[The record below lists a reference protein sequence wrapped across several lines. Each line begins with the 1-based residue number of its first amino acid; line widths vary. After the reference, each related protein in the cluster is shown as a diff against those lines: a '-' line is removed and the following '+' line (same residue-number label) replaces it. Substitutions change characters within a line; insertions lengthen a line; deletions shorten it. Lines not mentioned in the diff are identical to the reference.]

1 MKKFITLSLLGAALL
16 APGLLRAQDA
26 PTKLRI
32 AVLPFTEKSE
42 GSGWHT
48 GKVGTA
54 TEDWFID
61 ELVNKGKFRVME
73 RAQLSGILNEQSFQ
87 MSGAGDQQ
95 TAVKAG
101 KMLGVP
107 VVVFGNIDFSE
118 KQSEAHGYVPGGF
131 GGPLGGFHGSSRT
144 RTSEGNL
151 TCRVISVST
160 GEIIYSHQETITDS
174 SSNISIMGIGGGSD
188 WDETKAR
195 KVFQPAI
202 TKIVNDMVLKLDT
215 MKDSIGEVEGKL
227 VKILSKDQIYINLGK
242 EDGIKEG
249 DTYEIYDSNAIT
261 DPDSG
266 QELGRDEKKMGMGMI
281 EKISGPHLASLHVTS
296 GGGFKVGNVVKK
308 KK

>member
-1 MKKFITLSLLGAALL
+1 MKKFFTLSLLGAALL
-16 APGLLRAQDA
+16 APGLLQAQD
-26 PTKLRI
+26 KLRI

-42 GSGWHT
+42 GTGWHT

-73 RAQLSGILNEQSFQ
+73 RAQLANILNEQSFQ
-87 MSGAGDQQ
+87 MSGAGDAQ

-118 KQSEAHGYVPGGF
+118 KQSEAHATVPGGAGRF
-131 GGPLGGFHGSSRT
+131 GGFSGSSRT

-160 GEIIYSHQETITDS
+160 GEILYSHSETVSDS
-174 SSNISIMGIGGGSD
+174 SSNVSIMGIGGGSD

-195 KVFQPAI
+195 KVFQPAV
-202 TKIVNDMVLKLDT
+202 TKLVNDMVAKLDT
-215 MKDSIGEVEGKL
+215 IKDSIGDMDGKL
-227 VKILSKDQIYINLGK
+227 VKLVSKDQVYVNLGK
-242 EDGIKEG
+242 EDGIHEG
-249 DTYEIYDSNAIT
+249 DTYEIYDSKVIT

-266 QELGRDEKKMGMGMI
+266 QELGRDEKKMGMGVI
-281 EKISGPHLASLHVTS
+281 EKISGPHLSSVRITG
-296 GGGFKVGNVVKK
+296 GGGFKVGNVMKK